1 MTERN
6 KHRCIYRS
14 VPCVGLVP
22 RLTGLFLILLTLSV
36 PPVNAQSNGPVVT
49 ATVLLSVN
57 KAVQG
62 GTFQVAVVAKVAEG
76 FHVNAHRP
84 TEKWLIP
91 TELTTAALVG
101 VTVEPA
107 FYQKAVEKTLAFS
120 GGDKLALYEGTFT
133 VGLNVR
139 VAKTLAPGKYTLKGV
154 LGYQACND
162 EMCMAPDE
170 IPVSVEF
177 EVVKA
182 RSASKAVHREVFS
195 KDPFVPLSADKK
207 K

>member
-1 MTERN
+1 MTEHN
-6 KHRCIYRS
+6 KRRCIYRS

-36 PPVNAQSNGPVVT
+36 PLVNAQTNGPVVT

-62 GTFQVAVVAKVAEG
+62 GTFQVAVVANVADG

-91 TELTTAALVG
+91 TELTTGALVG

-107 FYQKAVEKTLAFS
+107 YYPKPVEKVLAFS
-120 GGDKLALYEGTFT
+120 DGDKLALYEGTFT

-162 EMCMAPDE
+162 QMCMAPDE

-177 EVVKA
+177 EVVNA
-182 RSASKAVHREVFS
+182 RSASKAVHQEVFS
-195 KDPFVPLSADKK
+195 KAPFVPLSAGKK